1 VVPGRVAQGL
11 WKTLNWPPFH
21 TFAGEADLY
30 HFPNFTRPPLRR
42 GRSVIT
48 VHDLAFLRLP
58 ETLEEK
64 NRLYLQ
70 ARMKPSVERADAIIT
85 VSRFTAHELTDLMG
99 VPAAKLHAIHSGI
112 DADMK
117 PPAPGAV
124 SALRKKLGLDRPYLL
139 MVGTLEPR
147 KNIPFLV
154 DVFERLEKFDG
165 DLVIAGRPGWKYEP
179 ILQRLRTSRRAA
191 RIKLIQDLG
200 EGELPTLYG
209 GAELFVLPSL
219 YEGFG
224 FPPLESMACGVPA
237 VVAPAGAMAEVC
249 GEAALVIPDYDADA
263 WATAV
268 QRLLDSPPNAPT
280 CAPAAWPTPR
290 NSAGTKR
297 PGKPGGPTRRRY
309 LHEHLPRCPLDLPG
323 NFRHWSLY
331 AGAHPG
337 PGPGQPP
344 ARHHPALHDADRTGA
359 HAPPYPLRPEPALLH
374 APRELRSI
382 QFTKPAPAAR
392 PAAPARVRPLSLH
405 QLHDAPA
412 RLWKNPARGHHPR
425 PDPAAVPRPR
435 TQIQKDAAVSNLP
448 RTDDADRAPGRPHH
462 HGQRLHPT

>member
-1 VVPGRVAQGL
+1 MRACIDIQSAVTQRAGVGRYTKMLVEQLAATRGSHDLELFYFDAKRKGEPFPVPGATFRACRVVPGRVAQGL

-21 TFAGEADLY
+21 TFAGESDLY

-249 GEAALVIPDYDADA
+249 GEAALVIPGYDADA
-263 WATAV
+263 WANAV
-268 QRLLDSPPNAPT
+268 QRLLDSPT
-280 CAPAAWPTPR
+280 ER
-290 NSAGTKR
+290 
-297 PGKPGGPTRRRY
+297 
-309 LHEHLPRCPLDLPG
+309 
-323 NFRHWSLY
+323 
-331 AGAHPG
+331 
-337 PGPGQPP
+337 
-344 ARHHPALHDADRTGA
+344 ADRRTRGLA
-359 HAPPYPLRPEPALLH
+359 HAPKFRWDETARQTWRAYEAALS
-374 APRELRSI
+374 A
-382 QFTKPAPAAR
+382 
-392 PAAPARVRPLSLH
+392 
-405 QLHDAPA
+405 
-412 RLWKNPARGHHPR
+412 
-425 PDPAAVPRPR
+425 
-435 TQIQKDAAVSNLP
+435 
-448 RTDDADRAPGRPHH
+448 
-462 HGQRLHPT
+462 